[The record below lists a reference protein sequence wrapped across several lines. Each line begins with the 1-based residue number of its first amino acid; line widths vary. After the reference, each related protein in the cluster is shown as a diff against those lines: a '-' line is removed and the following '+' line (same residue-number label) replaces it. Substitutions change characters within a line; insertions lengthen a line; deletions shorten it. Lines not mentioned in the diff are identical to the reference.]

1 MGKKSIKQSRL
12 KHFNSP
18 SWYNI
23 PMSDDKI
30 QTLKGFRDFL
40 GPQARARQ
48 WMLSQIREV
57 FELFGFEPLET
68 PALEYAALLTGKY
81 GEEADKL
88 IYTFQDR
95 GGRDVAMRYDQ
106 TVPTA
111 RVISQ
116 YQNDLALPYKRYQMQ
131 PVWRADKPQ
140 KGRYREFTQCDI
152 DILGSTSPMADAEI
166 MACTYAAFKKI
177 GFKNVKL
184 LINDRKTLVAT
195 LEKYATGSVPVFS
208 IIQTIDKLDKIG
220 NDGVVAELTQKGLA
234 NDAAKNVITDTQ
246 NIPISDNLGQI
257 SNFTVSLG
265 VAPEDIVYTPTLA
278 RGLDYYTGLIFEV
291 SLPEYPTGSLG
302 GGGRYDNLIKQLG
315 GPDVPAVGIA
325 FGFDRMIDA
334 AQDLNLIASAQ
345 KGTDVLVTVF
355 SEELAE
361 LSAQVA
367 TQLRAAG
374 IKSEVFP
381 GTDKLEKQ
389 LKYADKKGVPFV
401 VVIGPEEAKNNSVTL
416 KNLKTREQET
426 LSIPRLIT
434 LLSS

>member
-1 MGKKSIKQSRL
+1 MA
-12 KHFNSP
+12 
-18 SWYNI
+18 
-23 PMSDDKI
+23 DTKI

-40 GPQARARQ
+40 GPQARVRL
-48 WMLSQIREV
+48 WMMGKIRET

-116 YQNDLALPYKRYQMQ
+116 YQNELALPYKRYQMQ

-166 MACTYAAFKKI
+166 MACTYTAFKKI
-177 GFKNVKL
+177 GFKNVRL

-195 LEKYATGSVPVFS
+195 LEKYATGNVSVFS

-220 NDGVVAELTQKGLA
+220 TDGVVAELVQKGLSK
-234 NDAAKNVITDTQ
+234 DAARNVITDTQ

-257 SNFTVSLG
+257 SNYTISLG
-265 VAPEDIVYTPTLA
+265 VAAEDLVYTPTLA

-291 SLPEYPTGSLG
+291 NIPEYPTGSLG

-315 GPDVPAVGIA
+315 GPEMPAVGIA

-355 SEELAE
+355 GQEFSEV
-361 LSAQVA
+361 SAQV
-367 TQLRAAG
+367 TNKLRASG
-374 IKSEVFP
+374 IKTEIFP
-381 GTDKLEKQ
+381 STDKLEKQ

-401 VVIGPEEAKNNSVTL
+401 VVIGPEETEKNVVTL
-416 KNLKTREQET
+416 KNLVTREQKT
-426 LSIPRLIT
+426 LSVEELIKS
-434 LLSS
+434 LSS